1 MDSTRSLKLCCGI
14 WNQDVSGRSFK
25 SSPSMVPIMHQVSS
39 TMRSITLSWPQPEQ
53 PNGIILDYEL
63 RYYEK
68 LCPKILPVFQQE
80 PFFKA
85 TQVYEQFD
93 IAQAIANKHNKHGS
107 ELDPE
112 RRRLHQRRKFKI
124 VSTTSVGRTESRNW
138 SPSGARPEVLN
149 LRVGVGSPMHL
160 REEAPPEG
168 NLSRSTIQKGKEKGT
183 GHSEFDS
190 SEANITTSAEP
201 KLGICNH
208 HLWVEMPFPRPQ
220 PLPQQEACFLIM
232 YSGVYKA
239 LSERNVVSTRKLVS
253 WSIQGC

>member
-68 LCPKILPVFQQE
+68 
-80 PFFKA
+80 
-85 TQVYEQFD
+85 
-93 IAQAIANKHNKHGS
+93 GS

-190 SEANITTSAEP
+190 SEANIATSAEP